1 MLIFTVVTGLSP
13 YFYVYVISQF
23 AIGVCYGGFRINC
36 VILGMLHKSSFSV
49 NDIMKILMHWY
60 CCLYHHD
67 FVFVVATEW
76 TGVAQRSY
84 GSCLS
89 QVLASLGQVVFLA
102 LIYYYRNWRMCQF
115 IMAGPIGFVV
125 LYIWYVLENSSY
137 WRNSSPQNGNVII
150 NASHSCH
157 PCFQT
162 KISLVCACLLM
173 GNISVIDVTF
183 WVKTSESF

>member
-1 MLIFTVVTGLSP
+1 MTSCWLTADWHHENINAQTNYTNKTAFFFFYP
-13 YFYVYVISQF
+13 YQTSCF
-23 AIGVCYGGFRINC
+23 C
-36 VILGMLHKSSFSV
+36 FSV
-49 NDIMKILMHWY
+49 IIVLCDYKAKHWY
-60 CCLYHHD
+60 CYQCLYHHD

-137 WRNSSPQNGNVII
+137 WRNSSAQNGNVIL
-150 NASHSCH
+150 NHSSHSCH

-173 GNISVIDVTF
+173 GNISVMDVTF
-183 WVKTSESF
+183 WVKTSECF